1 MKPRKVAILWF
12 LLMVALPW
20 ACRAQSHDFG
30 GIVELGFE
38 QKLAKGLDLGLEG
51 EGRFNHNFTSFNRLK
66 IGADLEYSFLKK
78 KRLKVSV
85 GGFYLL
91 YNRYGTPEHRGRI
104 MGALTYTEKFS
115 DFKLSLRARV
125 QSTFYDMQRGYHKFN
140 PKTYLRGR
148 LQFDYTFSQLNMS
161 IFASTEF
168 FLSLYKKNDI
178 FIENFRT
185 IAGLNF
191 KVGKGH
197 TMGVFL
203 RVDNE
208 IQVSEP
214 ENVYYIGL
222 KYNFKN
228 K

>member
-1 MKPRKVAILWF
+1 MMLKKRAF
-12 LLMVALPW
+12 LSLLLLFALCS
-20 ACRAQSHDFG
+20 AVRGQSHDFG

-38 QKLAKGLDLGLEG
+38 QKLAKGLELGLEG
-51 EGRFNHNFTSFNRLK
+51 EGRFNHCFTSFNRLK
-66 IGADLEYSFLKK
+66 IGADLDYSFLKK
-78 KRLKVSV
+78 KRLKVSL
-85 GGFYLL
+85 GAAYLL
-91 YNRYGTPEHRGRI
+91 YNRYGTIENRGRI
-104 MGALTYTEKFS
+104 IGSLTYTEKFS

-148 LQFDYTFSQLNMS
+148 LQFDYTFSQLRMS

-185 IAGLNF
+185 IAGCNF
-191 KVGKGH
+191 KVGNGH
-197 TMGVFL
+197 TLGVFL

-208 IQVSEP
+208 VQVSEP

-222 KYNFKN
+222 KYNFK
-228 K
+228 KK

>member
-1 MKPRKVAILWF
+1 MLKRRAFVSM
-12 LLMVALPW
+12 LLLFALSSVV
-20 ACRAQSHDFG
+20 RGQTHDFG
-30 GIVELGFE
+30 GILELGFE
-38 QKLAKGLDLGLEG
+38 QKLAKGLELGLEG
-51 EGRFNHNFTSFNRLK
+51 EGRFNHCFTSFNRLK
-66 IGADLEYSFLKK
+66 MGADLDYSFLKK
-78 KRLKVSV
+78 KRLKVSL
-85 GGFYLL
+85 GAAYLL
-91 YNRYGTPEHRGRI
+91 YNRYGTIENRGRI
-104 MGALTYTEKFS
+104 IGSLTYTEKFS

-148 LQFDYTFSQLNMS
+148 LQFDYTFSQLRMS

-185 IAGLNF
+185 IAGCNF
-191 KVGKGH
+191 KVGNGH
-197 TMGVFL
+197 TLGVFL

-208 IQVSEP
+208 VQVYDP

>member
-1 MKPRKVAILWF
+1 MLKRRAFVSM
-12 LLMVALPW
+12 LLLFALSSVV
-20 ACRAQSHDFG
+20 RAQSHDFG

-168 FLSLYKKNDI
+168 FLSLYIKNDI

-185 IAGLNF
+185 IAGCNF
-191 KVGKGH
+191 KVGNGH
-197 TMGVFL
+197 TLGVFL

-208 IQVSEP
+208 VQVSEP

>member
-1 MKPRKVAILWF
+1 MLKKRAFVSM
-12 LLMVALPW
+12 LLLFALSSVV
-20 ACRAQSHDFG
+20 RGQSHDFG
-30 GIVELGFE
+30 GILELGFE
-38 QKLAKGLDLGLEG
+38 QNLAKGLELGLEG
-51 EGRFNHNFTSFNRLK
+51 EGRFNHCFTSFNRLK
-66 IGADLEYSFLKK
+66 IGADLDYSFLKK
-78 KRLKVSV
+78 KRLKVSL
-85 GGFYLL
+85 GAAYLL
-91 YNRYGTPEHRGRI
+91 YNHYGTIENRGRI
-104 MGALTYTEKFS
+104 IGSLTYTEKFS

-148 LQFDYTFSQLNMS
+148 LQFDYTFSQLRMS

-185 IAGLNF
+185 IAGCNF
-191 KVGKGH
+191 KVGNGH
-197 TMGVFL
+197 TLGVFL

-208 IQVSEP
+208 VQVSEP
-214 ENVYYIGL
+214 ENVYYIGF

>member
-1 MKPRKVAILWF
+1 MLKRRAFVSM
-12 LLMVALPW
+12 LLLFALSSVV
-20 ACRAQSHDFG
+20 RGQSHDFG
-30 GIVELGFE
+30 GILELGFE
-38 QKLAKGLDLGLEG
+38 QKLAKGLELGLEG

-115 DFKLSLRARV
+115 EFKLSLRARV

-185 IAGLNF
+185 IAGCNF
-191 KVGKGH
+191 KVGNGH
-197 TMGVFL
+197 TLGVFL

-208 IQVSEP
+208 VQVSEP

>member
-1 MKPRKVAILWF
+1 MMPRKVALLWF

-20 ACRAQSHDFG
+20 VCRAQSHDFG
-30 GIVELGFE
+30 GILELGFE
-38 QKLAKGLDLGLEG
+38 QKLAKGLELGLEG
-51 EGRFNHNFTSFNRLK
+51 EGRFNHCFTSFNRLK
-66 IGADLEYSFLKK
+66 IGADLDYSFLKK
-78 KRLKVSV
+78 KRLKVSL
-85 GGFYLL
+85 GAAYLL
-91 YNRYGTPEHRGRI
+91 YNRYGTIESRGRI
-104 MGALTYTEKFS
+104 IGSITYTEKIS

-148 LQFDYTFSQLNMS
+148 LQFDYTFSQLRVS
-161 IFASTEF
+161 IFASTEI
-168 FLSLYKKNDI
+168 FLSLYKKNNI

-185 IAGLNF
+185 IAGCNF
-191 KVGKGH
+191 KVGDGH
-197 TMGVFL
+197 TLGVFL

-208 IQVSEP
+208 VQVSEP

>member
-1 MKPRKVAILWF
+1 MWKKQS
-12 LLMVALPW
+12 LLLLLFVLLAPLVGL
-20 ACRAQSHDFG
+20 AQSHDFG

-38 QKLAKGLDLGLEG
+38 QKLAKGLELGLEG

-66 IGADLEYSFLKK
+66 VGAELDYSFLKK

-85 GGFYLL
+85 SGFYLL
-91 YNRYGTPEHRGRI
+91 YNCYGTPEHRGRI

-148 LQFDYTFSQLNMS
+148 LQFDYTFPKLKMS
-161 IFASTEF
+161 VYASTEF
-168 FLSLYKKNDI
+168 FLRIYQKDRI
-178 FIENFRT
+178 FIDNFRT

-191 KVGKGH
+191 KVGNGH

-203 RVDNE
+203 RMDNE

>member
-1 MKPRKVAILWF
+1 MMPRKVAILWF
-12 LLMVALPW
+12 LLMVVLPW
-20 ACRAQSHDFG
+20 TGQAQSHDFG
-30 GIVELGFE
+30 GILELGFE
-38 QKLAKGLDLGLEG
+38 QKLAKGLELGLEG
-51 EGRFNHNFTSFNRLK
+51 EGRFNHCFTSFNRLK
-66 IGADLEYSFLKK
+66 IGADLDYSFLKK
-78 KRLKVSV
+78 KRLKVSL
-85 GGFYLL
+85 GAAYLL
-91 YNRYGTPEHRGRI
+91 YNRYGTIENRGRI
-104 MGALTYTEKFS
+104 IASLTYTEKIS

-185 IAGLNF
+185 IAGCNF
-191 KVGKGH
+191 KVGNGH
-197 TMGVFL
+197 TLGVFL

-208 IQVSEP
+208 VQVSEP

>member
-1 MKPRKVAILWF
+1 MMLKKSAF
-12 LLMVALPW
+12 LSLLLLFVLSSAV
-20 ACRAQSHDFG
+20 RAQSHDFG

-38 QKLAKGLDLGLEG
+38 QKLAKGLELGLEG
-51 EGRFNHNFTSFNRLK
+51 EGRFNHCFTSFNRLK
-66 IGADLEYSFLKK
+66 IGADLDYSFLKK
-78 KRLKVSV
+78 KRLKVSL
-85 GGFYLL
+85 GAAYLL
-91 YNRYGTPEHRGRI
+91 YNRYGTIENRGRI
-104 MGALTYTEKFS
+104 IGSLTYTEKFS

-161 IFASTEF
+161 IFASTEL
-168 FLSLYKKNDI
+168 FLNLYKKNNV

-185 IAGLNF
+185 IAGCNF
-191 KVGKGH
+191 KVGNGH
-197 TMGVFL
+197 TLGVFV

-208 IQVSEP
+208 IQVAEP

>member
-1 MKPRKVAILWF
+1 MLKRRAFVSM
-12 LLMVALPW
+12 LLLFALSSVV
-20 ACRAQSHDFG
+20 RGQSHDFG
-30 GIVELGFE
+30 GILELGFE
-38 QKLAKGLDLGLEG
+38 QKLAKGLELGLEG
-51 EGRFNHNFTSFNRLK
+51 EGRFNHCFTSFNRLK
-66 IGADLEYSFLKK
+66 MGADLDYSFLKK
-78 KRLKVSV
+78 KRLKVSL
-85 GGFYLL
+85 GAAYLL
-91 YNRYGTPEHRGRI
+91 YNRYGTIENRGRI
-104 MGALTYTEKFS
+104 IGSLTYTEKFS

-148 LQFDYTFSQLNMS
+148 LQFDYTFSQLRMS

-185 IAGLNF
+185 IAGCNF
-191 KVGKGH
+191 KVGNGH
-197 TMGVFL
+197 TLGVFL

-208 IQVSEP
+208 VQVSEP

>member
-1 MKPRKVAILWF
+1 MLKRRAFVSM
-12 LLMVALPW
+12 LLLFALSSVV
-20 ACRAQSHDFG
+20 RGQSHDFG
-30 GIVELGFE
+30 GILELGFE
-38 QKLAKGLDLGLEG
+38 QKLAKGLELGLEG
-51 EGRFNHNFTSFNRLK
+51 EGRFNHCFTSFNRLK
-66 IGADLEYSFLKK
+66 IGADLDYSFLKK
-78 KRLKVSV
+78 KRLKVSL
-85 GGFYLL
+85 GAAYLL
-91 YNRYGTPEHRGRI
+91 YNRYGTIENRGRI
-104 MGALTYTEKFS
+104 IGSLTYTEKFS

-148 LQFDYTFSQLNMS
+148 LQFDYTFSQLRMS

-185 IAGLNF
+185 IAGCNF
-191 KVGKGH
+191 KVGNGH
-197 TMGVFL
+197 TLGVFL

-208 IQVSEP
+208 VQVSDP

>member
-30 GIVELGFE
+30 GILELGFE
-38 QKLAKGLDLGLEG
+38 QKLAKGLELGLEG
-51 EGRFNHNFTSFNRLK
+51 EGRFNHCLTSFNRLK
-66 IGADLEYSFLKK
+66 IGADLDYSFLKK
-78 KRLKVSV
+78 KRLKVSL
-85 GGFYLL
+85 GAAYLL
-91 YNRYGTPEHRGRI
+91 YNRYGTIENRGRI
-104 MGALTYTEKFS
+104 IGSLTYTEKFS

-148 LQFDYTFSQLNMS
+148 LQFDYTFSQLRMS

-185 IAGLNF
+185 IAGCNF
-191 KVGKGH
+191 KMGNGH
-197 TMGVFL
+197 TLGVFV

-208 IQVSEP
+208 IQVADP
-214 ENVYYIGL
+214 ENVYYVGL
-222 KYNFKN
+222 KYNFK
-228 K
+228 KK

>member
-1 MKPRKVAILWF
+1 MLKKRAFVSM
-12 LLMVALPW
+12 LLLFALSSVV
-20 ACRAQSHDFG
+20 RGQSHDFG
-30 GIVELGFE
+30 GILELGFE
-38 QKLAKGLDLGLEG
+38 QKLAKGLELGLEG
-51 EGRFNHNFTSFNRLK
+51 EGRFNHCFTSFNRLK
-66 IGADLEYSFLKK
+66 IGADLDYSFLKK
-78 KRLKVSV
+78 KRLKVSL
-85 GGFYLL
+85 GAAYLL
-91 YNRYGTPEHRGRI
+91 YNRYGTIENRGRI
-104 MGALTYTEKFS
+104 IGSLTYTEKFS

-148 LQFDYTFSQLNMS
+148 LQFDYTFSQLRMS

-185 IAGLNF
+185 IAGCNF
-191 KVGKGH
+191 KVGNGH
-197 TMGVFL
+197 TLGVFL

-208 IQVSEP
+208 VQVSEP

-222 KYNFKN
+222 KYNFRN

>member
-20 ACRAQSHDFG
+20 GCRAQSHDFG
-30 GIVELGFE
+30 GILELGFE
-38 QKLAKGLDLGLEG
+38 QKLAKGLELGLEG

-66 IGADLEYSFLKK
+66 IGADLDYSFLKK
-78 KRLKVSV
+78 KRLKVSL
-85 GGFYLL
+85 GAAYLL
-91 YNRYGTPEHRGRI
+91 YNRYGTIENRGRI
-104 MGALTYTEKFS
+104 IGSITYTEKIS

-148 LQFDYTFSQLNMS
+148 LQFDYTFSQLRMS

-168 FLSLYKKNDI
+168 FLSLYKKNNI

-185 IAGLNF
+185 IAGCNF
-191 KVGKGH
+191 KMGNGH
-197 TMGVFL
+197 TLGVFL

-208 IQVSEP
+208 VQVSEP

-222 KYNFKN
+222 KYYFKN

>member
-1 MKPRKVAILWF
+1 MLKKRAFVSM
-12 LLMVALPW
+12 LLLFALSSVV
-20 ACRAQSHDFG
+20 RGQSHDFG
-30 GIVELGFE
+30 GILELGFE
-38 QKLAKGLDLGLEG
+38 QKLAKGLELGLEG
-51 EGRFNHNFTSFNRLK
+51 EGRFNHCFTSFNRLK
-66 IGADLEYSFLKK
+66 IGADLDYSFLKK
-78 KRLKVSV
+78 KRLKVSL
-85 GGFYLL
+85 GAAYLL
-91 YNRYGTPEHRGRI
+91 YNRYGTIENRGRI
-104 MGALTYTEKFS
+104 IGSLTYTEKFS

-185 IAGLNF
+185 IAGCNF
-191 KVGKGH
+191 KVGNGH

-208 IQVSEP
+208 IQVAEP

>member
-1 MKPRKVAILWF
+1 MLKKCAFIS
-12 LLMVALPW
+12 LLLLFALSS
-20 ACRAQSHDFG
+20 AVRGQSHDFG

-66 IGADLEYSFLKK
+66 IGADLDYSFLKK

-185 IAGLNF
+185 IAGCNF
-191 KVGKGH
+191 KVGNGH

>member
-1 MKPRKVAILWF
+1 MLKKSAF
-12 LLMVALPW
+12 LSLLLLFALPW
-20 ACRAQSHDFG
+20 VMRGQSHDFG

-51 EGRFNHNFTSFNRLK
+51 EGRFNHCFTSFNRLK
-66 IGADLEYSFLKK
+66 IGADLDYSFLKK
-78 KRLKVSV
+78 KRLKVSL
-85 GGFYLL
+85 GAAYLL
-91 YNRYGTPEHRGRI
+91 YNRYGTIENRGRI
-104 MGALTYTEKFS
+104 IGSLTYTEKFS

-148 LQFDYTFSQLNMS
+148 VQFDYSFPSVRMS
-161 IFASTEF
+161 IYASTEF
-168 FLSLYKKNDI
+168 FLRLYQKEHI
-178 FIENFRT
+178 FIDNFRT
-185 IAGLNF
+185 IAGCNF
-191 KVGKGH
+191 KMGNGH
-197 TMGVFL
+197 TLGVFL

-208 IQVSEP
+208 VQVSEP

>member
-30 GIVELGFE
+30 GILELGFE
-38 QKLAKGLDLGLEG
+38 QKLAKGLELGLEG
-51 EGRFNHNFTSFNRLK
+51 EGRFNHCFTSFNRLK
-66 IGADLEYSFLKK
+66 IGADLDYSFLKK
-78 KRLKVSV
+78 KRLKVSL
-85 GGFYLL
+85 GAAYLL
-91 YNRYGTPEHRGRI
+91 YNRYGTIENRGRI
-104 MGALTYTEKFS
+104 ICSITYTEKIS

-148 LQFDYTFSQLNMS
+148 LQFDYTFSQLRMS
-161 IFASTEF
+161 IYASTEF
-168 FLSLYKKNDI
+168 FLRLYQKEHI

-185 IAGLNF
+185 IAGCNF
-191 KVGKGH
+191 KMGNGH
-197 TMGVFL
+197 TLGVFL

-208 IQVSEP
+208 VQVSEP

-222 KYNFKN
+222 KYNFRN

>member
-1 MKPRKVAILWF
+1 MLRKSAFLWLM
-12 LLMVALPW
+12 LLLVLPGVGW
-20 ACRAQSHDFG
+20 AQSHDFG

-38 QKLAKGLDLGLEG
+38 QKLAKGLELGLEG
-51 EGRFNHNFTSFNRLK
+51 EGRFNHCFTSFNRLK
-66 IGADLEYSFLKK
+66 IGADLDYSFLKK

-85 GGFYLL
+85 GAYYLL
-91 YNRYGTPEHRGRI
+91 YNRYGTAEHRGRI
-104 MGALTYTEKFS
+104 VGALTYAEKIS
-115 DFKLSLRARV
+115 DFKLSIRARV

-148 LQFDYTFSQLNMS
+148 VQFEYAFPSIRMS
-161 IFASTEF
+161 IYASTEF
-168 FLSLYKKNDI
+168 FLRIYQKDEF
-178 FIENFRT
+178 FIDNFRT
-185 IAGLNF
+185 IAGCNF
-191 KVGKGH
+191 KVGNGH